1 MHTSQS
7 NRSQIFKRDLIRA
20 VSGPHMLGF
29 IPFFTL
35 GAYWAAGEMALI
47 VMAVVIPIFLAI
59 LRQMGTDSRFGE
71 RDGLTGLMLREGLV
85 DWLDWRMSKSTRNNA
100 HPSVI
105 VVTIDGLDALEERFG
120 RMMRMSVLQET
131 AERLSGFIRQ
141 EDVVARF
148 GEGFAVGFSFVREP
162 QTENLLQLS
171 RRMQSIFDD
180 PVSEGPTRTYIS
192 ISIGICADGHVKNLT
207 ASNLMAGAQRAS
219 ELAAL
224 SGSGSIRVYSEGL
237 ASAAVHNRDMARDLS
252 TALETGEIHAW
263 FQPQVTTEDAKVT
276 GFEALARWES
286 TDRGL
291 ISPASFLPDIEKS
304 GLSQRLA
311 EVMLKQALLALNA
324 WDAAGFSVPTV
335 SVNFSNDDLRNPR
348 LPDYVRWE
356 LDRHNLSPDR
366 LVIEVLES
374 VVAESSEDVIT
385 RTLTSLAQIGCRIDL
400 DDFGTGFTSLMNI
413 HRFNVTRIKLD
424 RTLVRHVDKEEH
436 PLKMVSAL
444 LAFAERLGI
453 DVLAE
458 GVETEEEVATLV
470 QLGCDVMQGYVAARP
485 MPLGDTLNWLEEQA
499 PGAKPFQP
507 IIRIAHGG

>member
-1 MHTSQS
+1 MRKSQS
-7 NRSQIFKRDLIRA
+7 NRSQIFKRDLKRA
-20 VSGPHMLGF
+20 MSGPHMLGF
-29 IPFFTL
+29 IPLFTL
-35 GAYWAAGEMALI
+35 GAYWAAGEIALI
-47 VMAVVIPIFLAI
+47 TMAIAIPIILAT
-59 LRQMGTDSRFGE
+59 LRQMGSENWSGE
-71 RDGLTGLMLREGLV
+71 RDGLTGLMLREGLI
-85 DWLDWRMSKSTRNNA
+85 DWLEWRMSKSVRNNTY
-100 HPSVI
+100 PSVMVI
-105 VVTIDGLDALEERFG
+105 SIDGLDALEERFG
-120 RMMRMSVLQET
+120 RMMRTSVLQET
-131 AERLSGFIRQ
+131 AERLNGFIRQ
-141 EDVVARF
+141 DDVVARI
-148 GEGFAVGFSFVREP
+148 GDGFAVGFSFVREP

-180 PVSEGPTRTYIS
+180 PVSEGPTRTYTT
-192 ISIGICADGHVKNLT
+192 ISIGICADSHIKNLT
-207 ASNLMAGAQRAS
+207 AGNLMAGAQRAS

-252 TALETGEIHAW
+252 GALETGEIHAW
-263 FQPQVTTEDAKVT
+263 FQPQVTTKEGQVT

-286 TDRGL
+286 ADRGL

-324 WDAAGFSVPTV
+324 WDAAGFIVPSV

-413 HRFNVTRIKLD
+413 HRFNATRIKLD

-444 LAFAERLGI
+444 LAFAEQLDI

-458 GVETEEEVATLV
+458 GVETEEEMATLV
-470 QLGCDVMQGYVAARP
+470 QLGCEVIQGYVAARP
-485 MPLGDTLNWLEEQA
+485 MPLGDTLNWLEERT
-499 PGAKPFQP
+499 PGTKSSQP